1 MRSKTL
7 SIATLSGL
15 FAVLVGLIVLAGCGG
30 GNSGKQAQTTNSTA
44 TSTNATPNYNTG
56 NPLTAPVDYLNT
68 AVKAEKNM
76 VKTIDVSYLNA
87 AVERYNVQEGRYPKD
102 LQELVPNYVAKLPT
116 PPYGT
121 KLDYNPNTGAVKV
134 VNQ

>member
-1 MRSKTL
+1 MTVTAAML
-7 SIATLSGL
+7 T
-15 FAVLVGLIVLAGCGG
+15 GCNAK
-30 GNSGKQAQTTNSTA
+30 NSGKAGSSTNSKA
-44 TSTNATPNYNTG
+44 GSTNSG
-56 NPLTAPVDYLNT
+56 SLVTAPVDYLNT